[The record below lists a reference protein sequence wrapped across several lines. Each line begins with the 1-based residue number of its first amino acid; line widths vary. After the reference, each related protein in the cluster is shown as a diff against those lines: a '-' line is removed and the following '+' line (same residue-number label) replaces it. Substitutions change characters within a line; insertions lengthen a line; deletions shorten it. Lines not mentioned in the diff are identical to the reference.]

1 MDKIRMLKILILV
14 DLIMGALGLAG
25 YFIGGNFRDFLE
37 GATPGILLGFAL
49 LFSIMLYS
57 ENKK

>member
-1 MDKIRMLKILILV
+1 MTIIYYSRH
-14 DLIMGALGLAG
+14 
-25 YFIGGNFRDFLE
+25 YFRDFLE

-49 LFSIMLYS
+49 LFSILLYS

>member
-1 MDKIRMLKILILV
+1 MLKILILV

-57 ENKK
+57 EKK